1 MISNKTAA
9 RVGYVGAF
17 GVGNRGDDYLIQ
29 AFAAER
35 TPDLLIGFSPLP
47 FMSDIPFLHLE
58 DAAGI
63 SDIAADDVTICG
75 GNFIW
80 SVDQLNKV
88 LAIAHKIKAAGGQFN
103 IRCVHVASETV
114 WAAPSTFIELANVA
128 HHFSVRDQASIE
140 LCADFGISVE
150 FEQDALAKYVAANFK
165 RFQQSHSVQRVGFN
179 FHNWGPE
186 SIDWYFEFLG
196 TLNHLAPRNLQFT
209 YILQCRHLTHPPS
222 NEAALAEHLFSRFT
236 GKIEITRT
244 DGSLDELINH
254 YLAQDLIISN
264 RTHGVFIGEALGIGT
279 APAGIGDQ
287 KTLAVARDLKLPVF
301 MLKENPIEA
310 GRRLAS
316 RLW

>member
-1 MISNKTAA
+1 MISNKIAG

-47 FMSDIPFLHLE
+47 FMSDIPFMHLE
-58 DAAGI
+58 DAAGL

-103 IRCVHVASETV
+103 IRCVHVPSETV
-114 WAAPSTFIELANVA
+114 WAAPSTFTELANIA
-128 HHFSVRDQASIE
+128 NHFSVRDHASME

-150 FEQDALAKYVAANFK
+150 FEQDALAKYVAANFNHS
-165 RFQQSHSVQRVGFN
+165 RNGRSVQRVGFN

-196 TLNHLAPRNLQFT
+196 TLNHLAPNNLELT

-236 GKIEITRT
+236 GKIKITQT
-244 DGSLDELINH
+244 DSSLDELIN
-254 YLAQDLIISN
+254 YYCAQDLIISN
-264 RTHGVFIGEALGIGT
+264 RTHGVFIGEALGIRTVPG
-279 APAGIGDQ
+279 GIGDQ
-287 KTLAVARDLKLPVF
+287 KTFAVARDLKLPVF

-310 GRRLAS
+310 GRRLAA